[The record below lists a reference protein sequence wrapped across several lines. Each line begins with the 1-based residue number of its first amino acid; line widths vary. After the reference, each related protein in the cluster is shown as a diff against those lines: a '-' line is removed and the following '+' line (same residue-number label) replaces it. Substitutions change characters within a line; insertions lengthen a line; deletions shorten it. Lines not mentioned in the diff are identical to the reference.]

1 MIKPVLADV
10 ISNGTGQ
17 RVGLSLPRMYY
28 DYVSSLIQIISPS

>member
-17 RVGLSLPRMYY
+17 RVGFSLPRMYN
-28 DYVSSLIQIISPS
+28 DYRL